1 MLSLRNC
8 VKAIRA
14 SRQGVAEDR
23 YTISRKSG
31 TFILNPSS
39 DLASTQTALLPAL
52 SKVAAAEGAD
62 WSSFV
67 NRAPSEENFKTTLET
82 SAMTL
87 YFGHGAGSQ
96 YIRPRTIKKLE
107 KCSEVVWLMGCSSGA
122 VTEYGELEPQA
133 VPLAYL
139 SAGDKKSPLA
149 GEDSPENSSKCLSV
163 VATLWDVTD
172 KDIDRFSLTVGED
185 WGLWSPAAEPAKL
198 PTKTPKKRDRLVVAP
213 TTPQK
218 APKTPGKTP
227 RVLKTPGGAKTPARN
242 RSRSAVRDRSVKL
255 SLAAAVAR
263 SRDACYLRY
272 LNGAAPVV
280 YGVPVYLG
288 E

>member
-1 MLSLRNC
+1 M
-8 VKAIRA
+8 V
-14 SRQGVAEDR
+14 
-23 YTISRKSG
+23 SRKTG

-52 SKVAAAEGAD
+52 SKVAAAEGAN

-67 NRAPSEENFKTTLET
+67 NRAPSEADFKTTLEN

-96 YIRPRTIKKLE
+96 YIRPRTIKKLD

-139 SAGDKKSPLA
+139 SAGDKTSSLT
-149 GEDSPENSSKCLSV
+149 GEELPENSKCLSV

-172 KDIDRFSLTVGED
+172 KDIDRFSLTVGEE
-185 WGLWSPAAEPAKL
+185 WGLWSPAAEPTKL
-198 PTKTPKKRDRLVVAP
+198 PAKTPKKRDRLVVAP

-218 APKTPGKTP
+218 APKTPKKTP
-227 RVLKTPGGAKTPARN
+227 GVLKTPGGAKTPARN
-242 RSRSAVRDRSVKL
+242 RSRSAVRDRNVRL
-255 SLAAAVAR
+255 SLAGAVAR